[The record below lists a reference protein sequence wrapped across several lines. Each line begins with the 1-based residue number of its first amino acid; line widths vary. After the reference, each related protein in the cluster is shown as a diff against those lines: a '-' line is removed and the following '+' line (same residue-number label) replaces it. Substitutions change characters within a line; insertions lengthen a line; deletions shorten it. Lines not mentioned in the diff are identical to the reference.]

1 MEAKTISQREREILE
16 TIFEFSKK
24 YLNPGRIILFGSRGK
39 GRFYK
44 NSDFDL
50 AVDKEKPD
58 IRIERMILEAIDK
71 VAGLYEADIVYLGS
85 VDKAFKDIVLE
96 SGEVIYEKGN

>member
-16 TIFEFSKK
+16 TIVEILKK

-85 VDKAFKDIVLE
+85 VDKAFKDIILE
-96 SGEVIYEKGN
+96 SGKVIYERGN